1 MLMNNPL
8 RSIRNKIDTI
18 QLGLLRYDDKK
29 KKITLHVTAKANAN
43 NTLTCLIA
51 DAMDLKKLANKKVN
65 LVQKSEDDYLY
76 ISGEVNERVDAN
88 TKTLSIN
95 ILKACWFVRKSKG
108 SLSWLQEKHVYSI
121 LPEDDL
127 GLAS

>member
-29 KKITLHVTAKANAN
+29 KKITLHVTAKANTN
-43 NTLTCLIA
+43 NTLTCTIA
-51 DAMDLKKLANKKVN
+51 DAMDLNKLANKKVS